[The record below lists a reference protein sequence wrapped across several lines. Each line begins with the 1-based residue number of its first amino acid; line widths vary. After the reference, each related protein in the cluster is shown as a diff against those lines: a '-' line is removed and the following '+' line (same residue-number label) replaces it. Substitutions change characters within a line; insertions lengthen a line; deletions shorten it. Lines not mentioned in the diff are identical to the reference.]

1 MIYKDYFLVF
11 LTSKGNYCW
20 RVISIKFFTPIPR
33 VINKIV
39 NKMEE
44 EGHKNICLIK
54 IKRI

>member
-11 LTSKGNYCW
+11 STSKGNHCW

-33 VINKIV
+33 VINNIV
-39 NKMEE
+39 NRMEE

>member
-11 LTSKGNYCW
+11 STSKGDYC
-20 RVISIKFFTPIPR
+20 RVISIKFFTRITG

-39 NKMEE
+39 IKMEK
-44 EGHKNICLIK
+44 EGHENICLIK